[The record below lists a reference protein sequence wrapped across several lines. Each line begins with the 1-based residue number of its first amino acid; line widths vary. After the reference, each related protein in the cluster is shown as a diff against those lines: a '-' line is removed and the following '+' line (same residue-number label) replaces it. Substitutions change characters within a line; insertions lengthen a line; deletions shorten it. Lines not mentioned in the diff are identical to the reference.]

1 MFYIHGGIFMQN
13 QSPFSTVALALKAP
27 SEVDNTL
34 KERNTHGSFELPI
47 ETYTDNCA
55 IFHTL
60 YNHWHDEMEIICIED
75 GIGMVRL
82 NRESLRVKKGDLL
95 IVNPGVLHGIK
106 TDLKHILYFK
116 SIVFDLE
123 FLRGSAGDLCQERVI
138 SPLMENRAEFVHQI
152 CPQDKNYEKI
162 YRLFFQIHD
171 CHRLKEAYYFVKLK
185 ALLYEFFHEMLVAN
199 YIIPTDTEHNK
210 NLSSIKRVIDYMNQ
224 HYPET
229 LTAKDLALSSNFSE
243 YYFMKIFRQYTGKTL
258 IGYLNDLRLEKAK
271 TLLMH
276 TQDSV
281 TEIAL
286 RTGFNNTSYFIKKFE
301 QANGISPSKFRRNL
315 L

>member
-1 MFYIHGGIFMQN
+1 MQN
-13 QSPFSTVALALKAP
+13 PPALSTTSPASQIF

-34 KERNTHGSFELPI
+34 KERGMHGSFELPI

-55 IFHTL
+55 IFHSV
-60 YNHWHDEMEIICIED
+60 YNHWHNEMEILGIED

-82 NRESLRVKKGDLL
+82 NRENLRVKKGDILV
-95 IVNPGVLHGIK
+95 VNPGVLHGIK

-138 SPLMENRAEFVHQI
+138 LPLMENRAEFMHQI
-152 CPQDKNYEKI
+152 SPQAENYDKI
-162 YRLFFQIHD
+162 FSLFYQVHG
-171 CHRLKEAYYFVKLK
+171 CHRRKEPYYFVKLK
-185 ALLYEFFHEMLVAN
+185 GLLYDFFYEMLIGN
-199 YIIPTDTEHNK
+199 YIIPTDAEQNK
-210 NLSSIKRVIDYMNQ
+210 NLSSIKRVIDYMNR
-224 HYPET
+224 HYAET
-229 LTAKDLALSSNFSE
+229 LTARELALSSNFSE
-243 YYFMKIFRQYTGKTL
+243 YYFMKMFRQYTGKTL

-276 TQDSV
+276 SQDSV

-286 RTGFNNTSYFIKKFE
+286 AVGFNNTSYFIKKFE
-301 QANGISPSKFRRNL
+301 QANGISPSKFRRKMS
-315 L
+315 